1 MLLNNG
7 IFAGKFARQYCEKN
21 TEKLFPNQHAVPQFV
36 SPQKKEKP
44 GCLHQAVRL
53 VVKISMSF
61 IPTTQVWVFSL
72 DYPDRFLLQD

>member
-21 TEKLFPNQHAVPQFV
+21 TEKLFVNQHAVPQFI
-36 SPQKKEKP
+36 SLKTDKP
-44 GCLHQAVRL
+44 ACHHQAVRL
-53 VVKISMSF
+53 VLKISMSF
-61 IPTTQVWVFSL
+61 IPTAQVWGAF